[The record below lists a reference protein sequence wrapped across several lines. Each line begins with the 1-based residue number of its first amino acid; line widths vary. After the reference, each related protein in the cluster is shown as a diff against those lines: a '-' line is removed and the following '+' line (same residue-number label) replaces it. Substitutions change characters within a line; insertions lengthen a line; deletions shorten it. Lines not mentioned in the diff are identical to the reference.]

1 MHDLA
6 LVMAALLLGAA
17 GTPHCLA
24 MCSLA
29 CDAACRKASPTAA
42 PTLVFHVARVLSYAA
57 AGAVFASGVLML
69 GNLAGWSSA
78 LRPLW
83 TLAHVAALMLG
94 LWMLWRG
101 TALVGLPW
109 ARASNV
115 QTVTQTVT
123 QTVMLPVSQRKPG
136 VASLSRQTLRPGLLG
151 LAWVAMPCGL
161 LQTALLIAALANTPS
176 GGALVMAGFATVTGT
191 GMLAAVPLLR
201 HWGQRIG
208 PRWQSLP
215 VRLAGLVVAAAA
227 AWSLLQA
234 AVNAGYCQI

>member
-42 PTLVFHVARVLSYAA
+42 PTLAFHLARVAGYAA
-57 AGAVFASGVLML
+57 AGAVFASGVAML
-69 GNLAGWSSA
+69 GSLAGWSSA

-109 ARASNV
+109 ASAS
-115 QTVTQTVT
+115 TV
-123 QTVMLPVSQRKPG
+123 QTVMLPMPHLKP
-136 VASLSRQTLRPGLLG
+136 AMTSSAIQAMRPGLLG

-161 LQTALLIAALANTPS
+161 LQTALLIASLANS
-176 GGALVMAGFATVTGT
+176 AHGGALVMAGFATVTGA
-191 GMLAAVPLLR
+191 GMVAAGPLLR
-201 HWGQRIG
+201 QWGQRLG
-208 PRWQSLP
+208 PRWQSMP
-215 VRLAGLVVAAAA
+215 VRLAGLVVASAAS
-227 AWSLLQA
+227 WSLLQA
-234 AVNAGYCQI
+234 AVKAGYCQI